1 MATIQ
6 VSHPTRQIIPSEPFH
21 LRLLMWSTARMNLSA
36 LKSPPFRSYVVS
48 LHIALNGFW
57 AQRVIMGWL
66 AWEMTGSASFVG
78 LVAFLNFVPTLF
90 VSPLF
95 GVVADRI
102 DVRLG
107 SICSYATAGTLS
119 GIFAAISI
127 LGGLTPALLALFSL
141 LTGTVSST
149 NHPMRMSLT
158 PRLAPARDLPSVV
171 AITAL
176 NFNLSRL
183 IGPVIGGFL
192 IQSVGAPHAFAIT
205 AATYVA
211 PVTAIF
217 FMRPRERS
225 APTSAAGDGYLGEL
239 LDGWRYALARHH
251 VRAAIVFAGIGALA
265 GRSVLET
272 LPILANGVFGQGPS
286 GLGYMTAAAG
296 AGAAAASI
304 FLTISKPQQAG
315 IFGRHVLIMP
325 VLIPLLVS
333 ALTIVSSF
341 ELAVAMVTLI
351 GATVTLLAISLQSIV
366 QLAIEDHYRG
376 RVMGL
381 WTTISIGSGA
391 AGAILMGLLIDL
403 LGVVAA
409 QLAIGLSLAG
419 LSCLVLVRFS
429 RWRLSE

>member
-1 MATIQ
+1 
-6 VSHPTRQIIPSEPFH
+6 
-21 LRLLMWSTARMNLSA
+21 MNLSA
-36 LKSPPFRSYVVS
+36 LKSPPFRSYIIS
-48 LHIALNGFW
+48 LHLALNGFW

-66 AWEMTGSASFVG
+66 AWQMTGSASFVG
-78 LVAFLNFVPTLF
+78 LVAFLNFFPTLF

-107 SICSYATAGTLS
+107 SIFSYAAAGTLS
-119 GIFAAISI
+119 GIFATISI
-127 LGGLTPALLALFSL
+127 LGGLTPVLLALFSL
-141 LTGTVSST
+141 LTGIISSI

-158 PRLAPARDLPSVV
+158 PRLAPAKDLPSVV

-183 IGPVIGGFL
+183 IGPVIGGVL
-192 IQSVGAPHAFAIT
+192 IQVIGAPYAFAVT
-205 AATYVA
+205 AVTYVA
-211 PVTAIF
+211 PVTAIC
-217 FMRPRERS
+217 FMRPRER
-225 APTSAAGDGYLGEL
+225 AASTRPHKSGYLTEL
-239 LDGWRYALARHH
+239 LDGWRYALARPQ
-251 VRAAIVFAGIGALA
+251 VRAAIIFVGIGALA

-272 LPILANGVFGQGPS
+272 LPILANGVFGRGPS

-304 FLTISKPQQAG
+304 FLAVSKPQQAG
-315 IFGRHVLIMP
+315 VFGRHTLAMP
-325 VLIPLLVS
+325 VIIPLLVAS
-333 ALTIVSSF
+333 LTLIDNFQMAVGVIALT
-341 ELAVAMVTLI
+341 
-351 GATVTLLAISLQSIV
+351 GATVTLLGISLQSIV

-403 LGVVAA
+403 TGVAEA
-409 QLAIGLSLAG
+409 QLAIGLTLAG
-419 LSCLVLVRFS
+419 ASAMILFRFS
-429 RWRLSE
+429 RNHQDR